1 MRRFD
6 AAVVGAGP
14 AGSSAAIFLA
24 RAGLSVALIDKAVFP
39 RDKLCG
45 DFLNPAGWNL
55 FGRLG
60 IRDALL
66 ASDHQKIRAFRVS
79 TASAEALI
87 PFTRAY
93 GVGMRRRAFDDL
105 LVKQA
110 VREGALLYE
119 GVKLGALERESGG
132 WKLRGEIDSGE
143 RGFFSRLLIGADGR
157 NSWTAGRLGA
167 ITAQG
172 RTGRCVGFQLNLTG
186 CRVPAGEIQIH
197 AFSGGYAGL
206 MALGGGAANLSF
218 AIDKTIAREHP
229 IEAIVAN
236 NFSKNPHLQEA
247 VAPCTIAEVRSIY
260 PLDFAPRRRYGDGFL
275 LAGDAARVTEPV
287 TGEGVYFALKSGE
300 LAAAAAEAALTRGDV
315 SARQLASYDAS
326 CRRALARRQSVNRLI
341 RAIILRPYLMAPLM
355 RLRTKSNFPINRLV
369 DEVCRAEP

>member
-1 MRRFD
+1 MNRFD

-14 AGSSAAIFLA
+14 AGSAAAIFLA
-24 RAGLSVALIDKAVFP
+24 RRGYAVALIDKAVFP

-60 IRDALL
+60 IRDPLL
-66 ASDHQKIRAFRVS
+66 ASDHQKVTAFRVS

-87 PFTRAY
+87 PFTRVF
-93 GVGMRRRAFDDL
+93 GVGLRRRAFDDL

-119 GVKLGALERESGG
+119 GVKLTALEREGGG
-132 WKLRGEIDSGE
+132 WKLRGENGSGE
-143 RGFFSRLLIGADGR
+143 REFFSRLIIGADGR
-157 NSWTAGRLGA
+157 NSWTAHRLGA
-167 ITAQG
+167 ITAQATPG
-172 RTGRCVGFQLNLTG
+172 RFVGFQLSLAR

-197 AFSGGYAGL
+197 AFPGGYAGV

-236 NFSKNPHLQEA
+236 HFSKNPHLHS
-247 VAPCTIAEVRSIY
+247 VVTPCTIAAVRSIY

-287 TGEGVYFALKSGE
+287 TGEGVYFALRSGE
-300 LAAAAAEAALTRGDV
+300 LAAAAADAALRRGDV
-315 SARQLASYDAS
+315 SARQLAGYDAA
-326 CRRALARRQSVNRLI
+326 CRDALARRQAVNRLI
-341 RAIILRPYLMAPLM
+341 RALILRPYLMAPLM
-355 RLRTKSNFPINRLV
+355 RLRTRNNFPINRLV

>member
-1 MRRFD
+1 VKRFD
-6 AAVVGAGP
+6 AAIVGAGP

-24 RAGLSVALIDKAVFP
+24 RRGYSVALIDKAVFP
-39 RDKLCG
+39 REKLCG

-87 PFTRAY
+87 AFTRVY
-93 GVGMRRRAFDDL
+93 GIGIRRRVFDGL
-105 LVKQA
+105 LAKQA
-110 VREGALLYE
+110 VREGAQFSE
-119 GVKLGALERESGG
+119 GMRLSAAEREGGG
-132 WKLRGEIDSGE
+132 WKLQGEDRSGE
-143 RGFFSRLLIGADGR
+143 QTFFARLLIGADGR

-167 ITAQG
+167 IAAQG
-172 RTGRCVGFQLNLTG
+172 RTGRFVGFQLNLTG
-186 CRVPAGEIQIH
+186 YRGVDGEIQIH
-197 AFSGGYAGL
+197 VFPGGYAGL

-218 AIDKTIAREHP
+218 AIDKAIARETSVD
-229 IEAIVAN
+229 AIVGQYFA
-236 NFSKNPHLQEA
+236 KNPYLKKA
-247 VAPCTIAEVRSIY
+247 VAPCEIAEVRSIY
-260 PLDFAPRRRYGDGFL
+260 PLDFAPRRRYGDGFM

-287 TGEGVYFALKSGE
+287 TGEGVYLALKSGE
-300 LAAAAAEAALTRGDV
+300 LAASAVDTALTRGDV
-315 SARQLASYDAS
+315 SARQLASYDTA

-341 RAIILRPYLMAPLM
+341 RALILRPYLMAPLM

-369 DEVCRAEP
+369 DEVCRPEP

>member
-14 AGSSAAIFLA
+14 AGSAAAICLA
-24 RAGLSVALIDKAVFP
+24 RRGYAVALIDKAVFP

-55 FGRLG
+55 FARLG

-66 ASDHQKIRAFRVS
+66 ASEHQKVTAFRVS

-87 PFTRAY
+87 PFTRVF

-119 GVKLGALERESGG
+119 GVKLAALERDGGG
-132 WKLRGEIDSGE
+132 WKLRGEDDAGE
-143 RGFFSRLLIGADGR
+143 REFFSRLVIGADGR
-157 NSWTAGRLGA
+157 NSWSAQRLGA
-167 ITAQG
+167 ITAQSSAG
-172 RTGRCVGFQLNLTG
+172 RFVGFQLNLAG

-197 AFSGGYAGL
+197 AFPGGYAGL

-218 AIDKTIAREHP
+218 AIDKTIAREQA

-236 NFSKNPHLQEA
+236 HFSQNPHLKEA
-247 VAPCTIAEVRSIY
+247 VAPCTIAAVRSIY

-275 LAGDAARVTEPV
+275 IAGDAARVTEPV

-300 LAAAAAEAALTRGDV
+300 LAAAAADAALSCGDV
-315 SARQLASYDAS
+315 SARQLAGYHAA
-326 CRRALARRQSVNRLI
+326 CRGALARRQAVNRLI
-341 RAIILRPYLMAPLM
+341 RALILRPYLMAPLM
-355 RLRTKSNFPINRLV
+355 RLRTRNNFPINRLV

>member
-1 MRRFD
+1 MKRFD
-6 AAVVGAGP
+6 VAVIGAGP

-24 RAGLSVALIDKAVFP
+24 RRGHSVALIDKAVFP

-60 IRDALL
+60 IREALL
-66 ASDHQKIRAFRVS
+66 ASEHQKIRAFRVS

-87 PFTRAY
+87 PFTRVY
-93 GVGMRRRAFDDL
+93 GVGIRRRVFDNL
-105 LVKQA
+105 LAKQA
-110 VREGALLYE
+110 AGEGAQLFEGMKLSAVEREGGE
-119 GVKLGALERESGG
+119 
-132 WKLRGEIDSGE
+132 WKLQGEDRSGE
-143 RGFFSRLLIGADGR
+143 QKYFARLLIGADGR

-167 ITAQG
+167 IAAQSKAG
-172 RTGRCVGFQLNLTG
+172 RFVGFQLNLTR

-197 AFSGGYAGL
+197 IFPGGYAGL

-218 AIDKTIAREHP
+218 AIDKTIARESSVD
-229 IEAIVAN
+229 AIVGQY
-236 NFSKNPHLQEA
+236 FSKNPYLREA
-247 VAPCTIAEVRSIY
+247 VAPCAVAEVRSIY
-260 PLDFAPRRRYGDGFL
+260 PLDFAPRRRYGDGFM

-300 LAAAAAEAALTRGDV
+300 LAAAAADAALTRGDV
-315 SARQLASYDAS
+315 SARQLADYDAA

-341 RAIILRPYLMAPLM
+341 RALILRPYLMAPLM
-355 RLRTKSNFPINRLV
+355 RLKTKNNFPINRLV
-369 DEVCRAEP
+369 NEVCRADH